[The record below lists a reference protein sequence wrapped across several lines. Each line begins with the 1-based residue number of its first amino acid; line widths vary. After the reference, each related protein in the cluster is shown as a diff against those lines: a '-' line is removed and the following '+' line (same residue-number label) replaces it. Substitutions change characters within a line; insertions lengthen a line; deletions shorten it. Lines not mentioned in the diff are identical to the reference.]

1 MAMRGSILR
10 RLALALPA
18 VAAAGAAVVAI
29 GAAPKPSVLGVA
41 VEGEWELSG
50 APGAHAP
57 IRQCV
62 ADIALL
68 GQFEHRGRH
77 CSHSVISDNGTSA
90 VIQYSCGA
98 SGFGRSELH
107 LITPRSLKVS
117 TQGIS
122 DNLPFN
128 YVLQARRV
136 GDCAKAAPAQRH

>member
-1 MAMRGSILR
+1 MRGSILR

-29 GAAPKPSVLGVA
+29 GASPKPTVLGVA
-41 VEGEWELSG
+41 MHGEWELSG

>member
-10 RLALALPA
+10 RFALGLPT

-29 GAAPKPSVLGVA
+29 GAAPKPTVLGVA

-50 APGAHAP
+50 APGVHGP